1 MSKEKINNLLKGSFV
16 IIFYL
21 IMQQLTTLPLDILNI
36 NYNTLNIKIKSI
48 YLIVYE
54 TFITLSIILIYK
66 QELIIDFKEFFKTK
80 IKSFKKYIRYWLII
94 LILMVL
100 SNFIVTLFTSTNISN
115 NQKSILELFKIVP
128 IYTIYVTVITA
139 PILEE
144 LVFRLSFK
152 KIINNKIIYIL
163 LSGLVFGSLH
173 VIGSFNTIADLLF
186 IIPYSIPGF
195 IFGYI
200 YVKEENIFVPI
211 SIHFIHNGFMMLLQ
225 IIL

>member
-21 IMQQLTTLPLDILNI
+21 IMQQLTTYPLDILNI

-80 IKSFKKYIRYWLII
+80 IKNFKKYIRYWLII

-128 IYTIYVTVITA
+128 IYIIYVTVITA

-173 VIGSFNTIADLLF
+173 VIGSFNTIVDLLF